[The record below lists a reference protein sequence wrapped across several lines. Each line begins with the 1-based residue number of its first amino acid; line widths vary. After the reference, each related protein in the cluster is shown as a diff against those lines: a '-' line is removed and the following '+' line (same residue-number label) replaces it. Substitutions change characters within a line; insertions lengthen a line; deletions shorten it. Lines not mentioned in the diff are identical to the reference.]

1 MFLFYIDESGTNA
14 KDSGTNYF
22 VLASIAIYEKNYSKN
37 YEEISALKRS
47 IFKTKEPE
55 DWELKGNELC
65 KGKEIFKSWNFEAR
79 VRTFLTV
86 SETLNKIPCHI
97 FSICVNKKLLFE
109 NREGM
114 KDDIILY
121 RLTFHRLLEE
131 LDSFLKSSNES
142 GILFLDSRST
152 HSTSKQDD
160 RLVRAYSEWLK
171 SRKHDCNFVE
181 QP

>member
-55 DWELKGNELC
+55 DWELKSNELC
-65 KGKEIFKSWNFEAR
+65 KGKEIFKGWNFEAR

-97 FSICVNKKLLFE
+97 SSIIVNKKL
-109 NREGM
+109 
-114 KDDIILY
+114 
-121 RLTFHRLLEE
+121 RLLRH
-131 LDSFLKSSNES
+131 FYGKN
-142 GILFLDSRST
+142 
-152 HSTSKQDD
+152 
-160 RLVRAYSEWLK
+160 
-171 SRKHDCNFVE
+171 
-181 QP
+181 